1 MRRLY
6 EDGRYGRRWPSTFP
20 LTSLPGIPCHVCIP
34 AFDARSRPSE
44 IAVEWEKK
52 ASVSELANDQ
62 FSRDPCEASPHVER
76 SVTYLEIIFPGH
88 ISIWMGFIATIDRGG
103 LFFQRRRRFIVIICG
118 SSLPVFHL
126 DKTGLGRCDGGWFG
140 GRHQWLL

>member
-44 IAVEWEKK
+44 IAVEWEKRPQ
-52 ASVSELANDQ
+52 SVNWPTIN
-62 FSRDPCEASPHVER
+62 FR
-76 SVTYLEIIFPGH
+76 
-88 ISIWMGFIATIDRGG
+88 ATPAKLHPTLKG
-103 LFFQRRRRFIVIICG
+103 Q
-118 SSLPVFHL
+118 
-126 DKTGLGRCDGGWFG
+126 
-140 GRHQWLL
+140 